1 MKNDKHCFK
10 VIKKFKFGKTKFGQ
24 VFIRFCIFFKF
35 CSGRRA
41 LFSEEP
47 SFEPL
52 CARQTQRDRGRH
64 ACTHRH
70 TRTHMQVHVRSRG
83 CPLWPL
89 TRSWS
94 SLMTVNCLAH
104 CPKRFF
110 RSRKAHIL
118 QSLTRCMEAS
128 SEGHWCVGC
137 GPLPSSSSSSYDS

>member
-10 VIKKFKFGKTKFGQ
+10 SKKIMFQKTKLGKVDQF
-24 VFIRFCIFFKF
+24 FTFFFFKF
-35 CSGRRA
+35 CLGRRA
-41 LFSEEP
+41 LFSEEL

-52 CARQTQRDRGRH
+52 CTKQTQRYRGRH
-64 ACTHRH
+64 ACTH
-70 TRTHMQVHVRSRG
+70 TDTHMQVHVRPRG
-83 CPLWPL
+83 CRLWPL

-137 GPLPSSSSSSYDS
+137 GPFPSSSSSSYDS